1 MQFCVGFKFRKFS
14 QSDVMVHSKNLD
26 NSIIGLFCENLN
38 NFSTILAFDG
48 LKNGIRD
55 FVCLYI
61 IIYFNSPPELF
72 FLAPPLRVTKHT
84 LGFFKRQM
92 TFSHSI
98 STKSEHL

>member
-61 IIYFNSPPELF
+61 IIYFNNPPELF
-72 FLAPPLRVTKHT
+72 FSGSATTRYQTHPRILQKTNDIFPLN
-84 LGFFKRQM
+84 
-92 TFSHSI
+92 I
-98 STKSEHL
+98 Y